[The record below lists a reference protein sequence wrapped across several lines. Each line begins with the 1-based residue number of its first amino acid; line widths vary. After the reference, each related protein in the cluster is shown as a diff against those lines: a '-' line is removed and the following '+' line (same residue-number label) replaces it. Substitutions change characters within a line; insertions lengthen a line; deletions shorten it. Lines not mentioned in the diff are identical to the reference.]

1 VEVAGGERG
10 QVIGPSRELTGFV
23 GVGEE
28 LCIAL
33 WITESLAKLCVIA
46 RNEVFRILMCVGWRG
61 GGCLAAFFSFPGGG
75 EGACR
80 GLGLWRGS
88 VR

>member
-1 VEVAGGERG
+1 MEVARGERG
-10 QVIGPSRELTGFV
+10 QVISPSRELTGFV
-23 GVGEE
+23 GVGEK

-33 WITESLAKLCVIA
+33 RITESLAKLCVIV
-46 RNEVFRILMCVGWRG
+46 RNEVFRILICVGWRG
-61 GGCLAAFFSFPGGG
+61 GGCLGAFFSLPGRG

-88 VR
+88 GR